1 MTIIGNILIGIGM
14 FGLIFG
20 TSMGE
25 PMETSAFLLQ
35 ITCIIG
41 GLWVAIIGGIVR
53 IMAE

>member
-41 GLWVAIIGGIVR
+41 GLWAAIIGGIVR
-53 IMAE
+53 IIAE